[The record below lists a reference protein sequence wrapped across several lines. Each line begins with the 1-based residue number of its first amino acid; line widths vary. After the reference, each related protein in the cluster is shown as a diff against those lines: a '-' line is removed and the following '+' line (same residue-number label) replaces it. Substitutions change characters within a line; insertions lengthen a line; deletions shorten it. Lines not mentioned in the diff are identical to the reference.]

1 MDNKKLNK
9 KTEVINASILLGL
22 GVLLFAFSLLTF
34 NQPKIIPYQSL
45 IQGIGLFLGVVG
57 LWNLLQYW
65 RYQKNPA
72 ALHKARVESQD
83 ERKLWIQSRS
93 GNNAFKFGVTA
104 TYLALLFAGAT
115 EEAISSDLVWWV
127 LAGVVVGT
135 LLVYIIS
142 LVRYEQIY

>member
-1 MDNKKLNK
+1 MENKKVNK
-9 KTEVINASILLGL
+9 NTEVVRGSVMLGL
-22 GVLLFAFSLLTF
+22 GVLLFAFSLFTF
-34 NQPKIIPYQSL
+34 NQPQIIPYQSL

-57 LWNLLQYW
+57 LWNLFQYW

-72 ALHKARVESQD
+72 ALHQARVESMD

-93 GNNAFKFGVTA
+93 GNNAFKFGVTT
-104 TYLALLFAGAT
+104 TYLALLFTGAT
-115 EEAISSDLVWWV
+115 EEAISSNLVWWV
-127 LAGVVVGT
+127 LAGIVVGT